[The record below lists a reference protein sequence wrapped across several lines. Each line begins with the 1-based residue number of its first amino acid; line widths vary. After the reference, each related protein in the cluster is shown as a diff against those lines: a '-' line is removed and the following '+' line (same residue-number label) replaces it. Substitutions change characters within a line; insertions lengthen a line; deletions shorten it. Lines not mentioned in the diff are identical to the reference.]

1 MKKQKFLFVMMLFA
15 GILALT
21 ISAKAQEH
29 EPSLKW
35 RTMTTPHFSVHFP
48 AGYEEL
54 GDRVAALCE
63 EVYEPI
69 SRSLN
74 YFPHRTHVVVHT
86 RADYSGG
93 FVDPLPWRMEL
104 FVTELQNNV
113 FGSRDEWLRIL
124 IAHEFTHV
132 VQLRKHKGLSTLTY
146 PLLGELNSFW
156 QRNTPRRYI
165 EGFATFNETR
175 FTQGGEGRNPHHWM
189 QMMAPLKVGKPWRLE
204 NTNFGSR
211 KRMPQFIM
219 RYVSGYYLS
228 HFFHQRYGPQTWAKI
243 LDRYSA
249 FPLRGFSGAVKSET
263 GKSLNKLYQEMLQ
276 EFSADPVQRD
286 SFAQPTQIW
295 HTPNRP
301 EDQLSPRWVDRDH
314 LLVYRNSFD
323 DLPELAEMDRTGNRR
338 QIRQRQ
344 LFPLGGENSFTAGK
358 KVLVWA
364 ELHVHPRFAAT
375 TYSDLKLYDRRTGQV
390 RSLTHYARVS
400 SPDLAPDETQ
410 VVATQ
415 TALPTTQLVAVIL
428 KNGEVDTLLNIPH
441 NTIINPRWSPDGKWI
456 AFGLKDSTGQQDIAV
471 LEVQSGRWRFL
482 YPPDIFHD
490 NNPGWTPDGRYVL
503 YASDRS
509 GIFNIWA
516 VEIATGKRWQV
527 TDADLGAF
535 TPEVSPDGR
544 ELAFSSYTYTGFAA
558 ATMTLD
564 STRWLE
570 EQAVQPHIHSL
581 TFPTGEDA
589 VPVKNPPA
597 VLSAKTTSYH
607 PWGQILRPQGW
618 IPLPYEDE
626 HGIIPGVFAMSRDA
640 LHRHVWR
647 GLFALSPKDLRP
659 SVDFNYSYRRWWPAF
674 DIRAFYLPDEVAAHG
689 ESGWWRKRGLQLTAA
704 LPLILESNVHVTFL
718 QPFLGARL
726 EDRRHSTGN
735 IFPSL
740 RDYRGVQLGFG
751 FNRFTQAW
759 RDVVPQRALNIF
771 AFADWSSSALGS
783 EFGGHQYSGLVNTFR
798 PTPIRHHQLELL
810 GMYQNRRGEFDY
822 DFFGA
827 LPIGY
832 DDDHRPQQLRLK
844 GAYHFPVAY
853 PEWSTPFLPIYFD
866 YLAGA
871 LFYDWGTSWDKG
883 FGSEKLREKGR
894 YSTGL
899 QLTFSA
905 IWFRVTPVRLG
916 AAFYYRS
923 EDRAWRTTPLFAID
937 FGF

>member
-1 MKKQKFLFVMMLFA
+1 MKREKNLFVIMLFA
-15 GILALT
+15 GLLAWAMA
-21 ISAKAQEH
+21 AKSQSPEH

-63 EVYEPI
+63 EAYEPV

-74 YFPHRTHVVVHT
+74 YFPHRTHVVVRT
-86 RADYSGG
+86 RIDYLDG
-93 FVDPLPWRMEL
+93 FVNPLPWRMEL
-104 FVTELQNNV
+104 SVTEPQINL
-113 FGSRDEWLRIL
+113 FGSRDEWMRIL

-146 PLLGELNSFW
+146 PLFGELNSFW
-156 QRNTPRRYI
+156 QGNTPRWYI

-175 FTQGGEGRNPHHWM
+175 LTQGGRGRNPYHWM

-211 KRMPQFIM
+211 KRMPQFNM
-219 RYVSGYYLS
+219 QYVSGYYLS
-228 HFFHQRYGPQTWAKI
+228 HFVHQRYGPQAWAKI

-249 FPLRGFSGAVKSET
+249 LPLRGFGGAAKSVT
-263 GKSLNKLYQEMLQ
+263 GKSLKQLYREMLA
-276 EFSADPVQRD
+276 ELSNEEVKRD
-286 SFAQPTQIW
+286 SFAPPTQIW
-295 HTPNRP
+295 HKPNRP

-314 LLVYRNSFD
+314 LLIYRKSFD

-344 LFPLGGENSFTAGK
+344 FHFTLEDNSFTAGK

-364 ELHVHPRFAAT
+364 EPQVHPRFSAT
-375 TYSDLKLYDRRTGQV
+375 VYSDLKLYDRQTANV
-390 RSLTHYARVS
+390 RPLTHNARVYC
-400 SPDLAPDETQ
+400 PDLAPDETQ
-410 VVATQ
+410 VSAVQNFLGTSALVTAT
-415 TALPTTQLVAVIL
+415 LPT
-428 KNGEVDTLLNIPH
+428 GEINTLLKIPH
-441 NTIINPRWSPDGKWI
+441 SLILNPRWSPDGKWI
-456 AFGLKDSTGQQDIAV
+456 AFGLKDSTGRQDIAV
-471 LEVQSGRWRFL
+471 LEVKTGRWRYL
-482 YPPDIFHD
+482 YSPDIFHD
-490 NNPGWTPDGRYVL
+490 NNPGWTPNGRYVL

-516 VEIATGKRWQV
+516 VEVATEKRWQV
-527 TDADLGAF
+527 TDAELGAF
-535 TPEVSPDGR
+535 TPDVSPDGR

-558 ATMTLD
+558 ATMSLD
-564 STRWLE
+564 STRWLQ
-570 EQAVQPHIHSL
+570 EQAVQPYTHSL
-581 TFPTGEDA
+581 TFPTGEG
-589 VPVKNPPA
+589 VKNPPS
-597 VLSAKTTSYH
+597 VLPAKTTSYH

-626 HGIIPGVFAMSRDA
+626 YGIIPGVFAMSRDA
-640 LHRHVWR
+640 LHRHAWQ

-659 SVDFNYSYRRWWPAF
+659 SVDFNYSYRRWWPTF
-674 DIRAFYLPDEVAAHG
+674 DIRAFYLPDEVAARG

-704 LPLILESNVHVTFL
+704 LPLILESNVDFTFF
-718 QPFLGARL
+718 QPFFGARL
-726 EDRRHSTGN
+726 EDSRHSTGN
-735 IFPSL
+735 IFPSR

-751 FNRFTQAW
+751 FNRSAQAW
-759 RDVVPQRALNIF
+759 RDVAPQRALNIF

-783 EFGGHQYSGLVNTFR
+783 EFSGHQYSGLVNTFR

-810 GMYQNRRGEFDY
+810 GMYQNRAGEFDY

-827 LPIGY
+827 LPIGH

-871 LFYDWGTSWDKG
+871 LFYDWGTSWEKG
-883 FGSEKLREKGR
+883 FDLNKLRERDR
-894 YSTGL
+894 YSTGV

-923 EDRAWRTTPLFAID
+923 EDRAWRATPLFAID